1 MNKEG
6 IKKVKKGHVQG
17 KSVQGNRGVAP
28 APVVNFILRM
38 LYPQENTLV
47 LIE

>member
-1 MNKEG
+1 VNKGG
-6 IKKVKKGHVQG
+6 IKKVKKGYVQG
-17 KSVQGNRGVAP
+17 KIVQGNRGVAP
-28 APVVNFILRM
+28 APVVNFTLRM